1 MTVQTQSFR
10 LIAASLL
17 LSLLVACSGETPP
30 DKAPAGADPV
40 GADTAA
46 APEPTPAAAADC
58 QLVMGWDPYEPYQYA
73 DPDGTVRGLDVEL
86 VSEMAKQAG
95 CSLSFVQKD
104 WSGLISDLRTGS
116 VSVLAGASRVAER
129 ESFALFSQPYRQE
142 MFALYVRAGEQ
153 DKWQGES
160 LAELVGPGKKM
171 RIGITD
177 GYLYGA
183 EIDQL
188 LDDAALG
195 KQFISAPFSEAH
207 AANLLEKKI
216 DGMLE
221 DPFVATAMIRRKSL
235 SDDINRADLQIKT
248 GDVSLMFSKAS
259 VAPETVAAF
268 DAALAAMRADGRYQQ
283 ILKRYLP

>member
-1 MTVQTQSFR
+1 M
-10 LIAASLL
+10 IARTLALRSLLPSLL
-17 LSLLVACSGETPP
+17 LLLAACSGEAPP
-30 DKAPAGADPV
+30 DKAPV
-40 GADTAA
+40 GA
-46 APEPTPAAAADC
+46 EPAGDDAVAQAESTPAVTGDC

-73 DPDGTVRGLDVEL
+73 DQDGTVRGLDVEL

-104 WSGLISDLRTGS
+104 WSGLISDLRAGT
-116 VSVLAGASRVAER
+116 VSVLAGASKVAER

-153 DKWQGES
+153 DKWQGDS
-160 LAELVGPGKKM
+160 LAELVGPAKKM

-177 GYLYGA
+177 GYVYGPD
-183 EIDQL
+183 IDQL

-195 KQFISAPFSEAH
+195 KQFVSAPFSEAH
-207 AANLLEKKI
+207 AANLLDRKI

-259 VAPETVAAF
+259 VAPDTVKAF